1 MTDEVFC
8 LRVVE
13 DTRSYKYPPCQ
24 IESVGVGALDDPLPN
39 MLFAQ
44 QMTEGLLPQTL
55 AIIFFLCYYL
65 LMYSNPLTRCP
76 L

>member
-1 MTDEVFC
+1 MADAIFPSQAFPLRGRCHGFAVTDEVFC

-13 DTRSYKYPPCQ
+13 DARPYKHPPCQ

-44 QMTEGLLPQTL
+44 
-55 AIIFFLCYYL
+55 
-65 LMYSNPLTRCP
+65 
-76 L
+76 